1 MRTTGVFRALIF
13 AVIPFVIVLAW
24 VRLLL
29 TPVFINWEYRRA
41 SFPPDPFGFTV
52 QERLHW
58 ADLSRQYLLNSQGID
73 FLANLRLPDGSPL
86 YNDRE
91 LRHMSDVKGVV
102 HGALIAWWASLIVVL
117 AGVFYLLWRDPVKMA
132 RSLQYGA
139 VLTIVLLAGV
149 LSLVTLAWD
158 AFFVDFHHV
167 FFQGNSWL
175 FLTSDSL
182 IRLFPEQFWQD
193 CFLALGIGS
202 ALCAIALW
210 LLAGWAERR
219 MERRK
224 A

>member
-1 MRTTGVFRALIF
+1 MKAVGLFRALIF
-13 AVIPFVIVLAW
+13 LAIPFVLVLTW

-29 TPVFINWEYRRA
+29 TPVFINWEYGRA
-41 SFPPDPFGFTV
+41 SFPPDPFGFTA
-52 QERLHW
+52 QDRLHW
-58 ADLSRQYLLNSQGID
+58 AELSRQYLLNSQGID

-102 HGALIAWWASLIVVL
+102 HGALIVWGVSLVVALASLL
-117 AGVFYLLWRDPVKMA
+117 YLLRGDPAKMA
-132 RSLQYGA
+132 RSVQSGA

-158 AFFVDFHHV
+158 SFFVDFHHV

-175 FLTSDSL
+175 FLASDSL
-182 IRLFPEQFWQD
+182 IRLFPVQFWQD
-193 CFLALGIGS
+193 CFMALAIGS
-202 ALCAIALW
+202 ALCAIGLW
-210 LLAGWAERR
+210 LLARWVERR
-219 MERRK
+219 LETRK